1 MDHLVANPI
10 HVYSVIYRI
19 INKLPPVIAALQDC
33 EMKEEVEL
41 VRQNILEAGE
51 VTEADLVGAMQSL
64 LRIQF
69 TYRSISQLYFI
80 IMYLLSFFSFQT
92 SLDPVDLSSGLIGNH
107 QTKARLSLRKGSH
120 GTVII
125 DKGG

>member
-41 VRQNILEAGE
+41 VRQNILEAGA

-69 TYRSISQLYFI
+69 TYRSISNCIILLCIYFAFF
-80 IMYLLSFFSFQT
+80 LSK
-92 SLDPVDLSSGLIGNH
+92 PV
-107 QTKARLSLRKGSH
+107 
-120 GTVII
+120 
-125 DKGG
+125 